1 MRILA
6 VTEHLLPLTG
16 GIGTTTDA
24 LVRAFAAAGHEVRTV
39 APDPGVERRGG
50 VGYAVDW
57 VASVPVKGDPS
68 FRLALPSAR
77 VGAVLAEFR
86 PDVLLTVNPLLLGSR
101 AIAAARESEVAVVS
115 SYHTDPLR
123 FGAGED
129 RRGRG
134 AAVFANAAK
143 ENHRG
148 SDANVVP
155 SAFARRTLE
164 AWGCEG
170 TVVVG
175 HGVDT
180 ALFRPGKQ
188 VPDGRLRVGWVGRL
202 SEEKRPGLLAAIA
215 ADRRVRLT
223 VVGDGPLRPSLER
236 TLAAA
241 EFTGAVG
248 RRDLADLY
256 RSFDVVV
263 HTCEVETFGLTVL
276 EAQAS
281 GCAVVVPS
289 DGAAAELVEDG
300 ATGFIVAEQSAEAY
314 AAAVDRLIRRPDLVA
329 RARREAAAA
338 AGARTWA
345 RAAGA
350 LAEVLE
356 TVASGHR

>member
-1 MRILA
+1 MRILV

-24 LVRAFAAAGHEVRTV
+24 LVQGFAETGHQVRTV
-39 APDPGVERRGG
+39 APDPGAERHGS

-68 FRLALPSAR
+68 FRLALPSPR
-77 VGAVLAEFR
+77 VNAVLAEFR

-101 AIAAARESEVAVVS
+101 AIAAAREAQVAVVS

-123 FGAGED
+123 FGADED
-129 RRGRG
+129 R
-134 AAVFANAAK
+134 AARRTAAFANAAK

-170 TVVVG
+170 TAVIG

-180 ALFRPGKQ
+180 ALFRPGTR
-188 VPDGRLRVGWVGRL
+188 VPTGPLRVGWVGRL

-215 ADRRVRLT
+215 ADPRVRLT
-223 VVGDGPLRPSLER
+223 VVGDGPLRSPLER
-236 TLAAA
+236 TLASA

-248 RRDLADLY
+248 RSDLADLY

-289 DGAAAELVEDG
+289 TGAAAELVDDG

-314 AAAVDRLIRRPDLVA
+314 AAAVDGLVRRPDLVA
-329 RARREAAAA
+329 KTRRNAAAA
-338 AGARTWA
+338 ARARTWA
-345 RAAGA
+345 RAVDA
-350 LAEVLE
+350 LVEVLE
-356 TVASGHR
+356 TVTEDHR